1 MKKMLFLLCFVS
13 INGWTQAKYD
23 TVFVNAETPS
33 YLIFEDAIGMYNIGS
48 KDFDAQVN
56 ASKMLFIKA
65 KNSFVK
71 PSTLVVTYGEEIFTA
86 YLAFKKNA
94 NAFYDF
100 RKPTK
105 QVAPETPEQILQK
118 RIENKLQKVQE
129 YPANVS
135 FAAEKQN
142 ILVKLQNIYN
152 DTQATYLKFS
162 LKNQS
167 SMVYDVDYVSFAYID
182 KRKKKASKI
191 NTLNSALE
199 EVEPMVKIEKLV
211 TESGKSNVYLYAIP
225 LYATTE
231 DGYLQVIFR
240 EKAGLR
246 SVTFEI
252 PFKQILNAQL
262 L

>member
-1 MKKMLFLLCFVS
+1 MLFLLCFVS

-65 KNSFVK
+65 KNGFVK
-71 PSTLVVTYGEEIFTA
+71 PSTLVITYGEEIFTA

-94 NAFYDF
+94 HAFYDF
-100 RKPTK
+100 RKPAK
-105 QVAPETPEQILQK
+105 QTAPETPEQILQK
-118 RIENKLQKVQE
+118 RVENKLQKVQE

-152 DTQATYLKFS
+152 DTQATYLKFN

-167 SMVYDVDYVSFAYID
+167 GICCV
-182 KRKKKASKI
+182 
-191 NTLNSALE
+191 
-199 EVEPMVKIEKLV
+199 
-211 TESGKSNVYLYAIP
+211 
-225 LYATTE
+225 
-231 DGYLQVIFR
+231 
-240 EKAGLR
+240 
-246 SVTFEI
+246 
-252 PFKQILNAQL
+252 
-262 L
+262 